1 MHPATPQIGFDRL
14 VQLDWA
20 ATAIK
25 VRAGKLTRDTLSELL
40 AAAGLGKEAAAKTRT
55 KLNALFLAPQPSLA
69 DFAARG
75 IQLSKNDENAEV
87 PAVSWGMAIASY
99 HFFGK
104 VAEFT
109 GRLTSIQ
116 GDCSSLEIHRRM
128 SEVFGDREVVKR
140 ATQAVLQTQANWGAL
155 ARVEK
160 GKRLVRLAPMALSN
174 EQLVSWLV
182 EAAVRYA
189 GKALAVSTLKSHAVL
204 YPFEL
209 GPSLSYV
216 IAHSPTLDLRS
227 EGSGNPLVALRESG
241 IGRGHRDD
249 LRILIED

>member
-25 VRAGKLTRDTLSELL
+25 VRAGKLSVDALSELL
-40 AAAGLGKEAAAKTRT
+40 AGAGLGKEAAAKTRT
-55 KLNALFLAPQPSLA
+55 KLNALFLEPQPRLA

-75 IQLSKNDENAEV
+75 IQLSKNGENAMV
-87 PAVSWGMAIASY
+87 AAVSWGMAIASY
-99 HFFGK
+99 PFFGK

-140 ATQAVLQTQANWGAL
+140 ATQAVLQTQANWGAI

-160 GKRLVRLAPMALSN
+160 GKRLVRVASMKLSN
-174 EQLVSWLV
+174 EKVAAWLV
-182 EAAVRYA
+182 EAAVRFA
-189 GKALAVSTLKSHAVL
+189 GRALAVSTLKSHAVL

-209 GPSLSYV
+209 GQSLSYV
-216 IAHSPTLDLRS
+216 ISSSPVLDLRS
-227 EGSGNPLVALRESG
+227 EGSGNQFVALRAST
-241 IGRGHRDD
+241 
-249 LRILIED
+249 

>member
-1 MHPATPQIGFDRL
+1 MYSTAPQIGFDRL

-20 ATAIK
+20 AAAIK
-25 VRAGKLTRDTLSELL
+25 VSAGKLSLDALGELL
-40 AAAGLGKEAAAKTRT
+40 AGAGLGKEAAAKTRT
-55 KLNALFLAPQPSLA
+55 KLNALFLEPQPSLA

-75 IQLSKNDENAEV
+75 IQLSKDGENAV
-87 PAVSWGMAIASY
+87 VAAVSWGMAIASY
-99 HFFGK
+99 PFFGK

-109 GRLTSIQ
+109 GRLTSLQ

-128 SEVFGDREVVKR
+128 SEAFGDREVVKR
-140 ATQAVLQTQANWGAL
+140 ATQAVLQTQANWGAI

-160 GKRLVRLAPMALSN
+160 GKRLIRQTPVTLPN
-174 EQLVSWLV
+174 EKMVAWLV

-209 GPSLSYV
+209 GQSLSYV
-216 IAHSPTLDLRS
+216 ISNSQALDLRP
-227 EGSGNPLVALRESG
+227 EGSGSQFVAIRARE
-241 IGRGHRDD
+241 
-249 LRILIED
+249 

>member
-1 MHPATPQIGFDRL
+1 MYSIAPQIGFDRL

-25 VRAGKLTRDTLSELL
+25 VRAGKLSLDALSELL
-40 AAAGLGKEAAAKTRT
+40 AGAGLGKEAAAKTRT
-55 KLNALFLAPQPSLA
+55 KLNALFLEPQPSLA

-75 IQLSKNDENAEV
+75 IQLSKNGESAMV
-87 PAVSWGMAIASY
+87 AAVSWGMAIASY
-99 HFFGK
+99 PFFGK

-140 ATQAVLQTQANWGAL
+140 ATQAVLQTQASWGAI

-174 EQLVSWLV
+174 EQLVAWLV
-182 EAAVRYA
+182 EATVRYA
-189 GKALAVSTLKSHAVL
+189 GKALAVTTLKSHAVL

-209 GPSLSYV
+209 GAALSYV
-216 IAHSPTLDLRS
+216 ISKNPTLDLRS
-227 EGSGNPLVALRESG
+227 EGSGSQFVSIRASE
-241 IGRGHRDD
+241 
-249 LRILIED
+249 